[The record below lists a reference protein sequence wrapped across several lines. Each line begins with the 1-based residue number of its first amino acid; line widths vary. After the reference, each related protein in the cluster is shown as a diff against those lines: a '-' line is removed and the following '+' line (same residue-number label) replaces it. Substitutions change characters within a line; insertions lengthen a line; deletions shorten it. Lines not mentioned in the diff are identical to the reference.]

1 MSSMKQTE
9 LWKNFR
15 LGEELSVSGAFI
27 YNGLRRFHEMRKLD
41 YEDEL
46 FEFFYSISVGLERL
60 LKIAIILYDHH
71 DTIDQEQLEKSLITH
86 NHLDLASRLRAHTT
100 VNFGQAHTELL
111 QLLARFY
118 KSFRYDRFTLTSTY
132 DVRKE
137 RQALCAWIENHL
149 HIKIEVDSVLMG
161 TPNDDRYRKFVRNI
175 VVKIARDLYEI
186 VQRRSRELNL
196 YTYELRHGSKA
207 ESVFLRSVD
216 IAHEDVLWKE
226 LLVFLM
232 NTEDNSGYLKF
243 LRSIEPLDFDPA
255 LVDEY
260 LDCFKSD
267 ASKSQVMDE
276 LEQLYEDLEGNV
288 GERLE
293 MISVIGAPNVYFD
306 EDEDVQKEPDDE

>member
-46 FEFFYSISVGLERL
+46 FEFFYNISVGLERL
-60 LKIAIILYDHH
+60 LKIAIILYEHH
-71 DTIDQEQLEKSLITH
+71 DTIDQDQLEKSLITH
-86 NHLDLASRLRAHTT
+86 NHLDLVSRLRTHTAL
-100 VNFGQAHTELL
+100 NFGQAHTELL

-118 KSFRYDRFTLTSTY
+118 KSFRYDRFTLASTY
-132 DVRKE
+132 DVKKE
-137 RQALCAWIENHL
+137 RQALCTWIEKHL
-149 HIKIEVDSVLMG
+149 SIKIEVDSVLIG
-161 TPNDDRYRKFVRNI
+161 TPNDERYRKFVRNI
-175 VVKIARDLYEI
+175 VIKISRDLYEI
-186 VQRRSRELNL
+186 IQKRSRELNL

-207 ESVFLRSVD
+207 QSVFLRAVD
-216 IAHEDVLWKE
+216 IAHEDILWKE

-232 NTEDNSGYLKF
+232 NTEGSSGYLKF

-267 ASKSQVMDE
+267 ASKSHVMDE
-276 LEQLYEDLEGNV
+276 LEQLYQDFEGDV

-293 MISVIGAPNVYFD
+293 MISVIGAPNVYFGD
-306 EDEDVQKEPDDE
+306 EEDAEEEPDDD